1 MQAKGLNENAPHTI
15 GDAAQAY
22 AAATLAG
29 MSCSSSDWDA
39 LDSAAFRSCTPE
51 PGVLLVCLSKY
62 QLALDLHTSH
72 ISCQLLLE
80 GSTGGGRTDIKARS
94 RPQQLLQT
102 TVQSL
107 NTVHPLK
114 RAWLW

>member
-51 PGVLLVCLSKY
+51 PGMLLGCLSY
-62 QLALDLHTSH
+62 YWLALDLHTSH
-72 ISCQLLLE
+72 ISFQLLLE
-80 GSTGGGRTDIKARS
+80 GSTGGGRTNID
-94 RPQQLLQT
+94 
-102 TVQSL
+102 
-107 NTVHPLK
+107 VHVLHFAKHVADLSSSCYTAIP
-114 RAWLW
+114 

>member
-1 MQAKGLNENAPHTI
+1 MLHAIVQAMQAKGLNANAPHTI

-22 AAATLAG
+22 AAATLTG

-51 PGVLLVCLSKY
+51 PGVLLRCLSYY
-62 QLALDLHTSH
+62 QVAPDLHTSH

-80 GSTGGGRTDIKARS
+80 GSQEAEGRTLMSCII
-94 RPQQLLQT
+94 
-102 TVQSL
+102 QSM
-107 NTVHPLK
+107 
-114 RAWLW
+114 